1 MKKRVLG
8 LIMAV
13 MVCAMAFSG
22 CGEKS
27 GSDSTGGQNAGD
39 SQNSQNEQ
47 SDGDSE
53 NAGGSAENAEYNIK
67 VGHVLANTHP
77 YQLGLEKLSEL
88 AAEKSGGKIKVDV
101 FHSSTLGNERDM
113 VEALQLGTQEMVL
126 VSTAVLSSFTDSFL
140 VFDLP
145 FLFNTTEEAR
155 MVCDSDLG
163 QEILGSV
170 EQDGLKGLVF
180 FENGFRNVTN
190 SKNEVLVP
198 EDLKGLKIRTMESP
212 IHMASFSVMGADP
225 TPMAMGELFTALQQ
239 KTIDGQENPLA
250 IIDSS
255 KLYEVQE
262 YLSLTGHFYAPAPLF
277 IATDYFDSLPAD
289 MQTAV
294 TEAAKEAQ
302 VYERQVLD
310 DMNEELQT
318 TLTEKGVKITEVDKA
333 PFIEAVQPVY
343 EEYVGEGAGLVN
355 PEILSKVQEMMN
367 K

>member
-1 MKKRVLG
+1 MKKRMLSMVMAAAMCTLVL
-8 LIMAV
+8 A
-13 MVCAMAFSG
+13 G
-22 CGEKS
+22 CGETKTPASASTAPSEKEETQVPSPQGEAS
-27 GSDSTGGQNAGD
+27 G
-39 SQNSQNEQ
+39 
-47 SDGDSE
+47 
-53 NAGGSAENAEYNIK
+53 EYSIR

-77 YQLGLEKLSEL
+77 YQLGLEKFGQL
-88 AAEKSGGKIKVDV
+88 ANEKSGGQVKVDV

-113 VEALQLGTQEMVL
+113 VEGLQLGTQEMVL
-126 VSTAVLSSFTDSFL
+126 VSTAILSSFTDKFL

-145 FLFNTTEEAR
+145 FLFETTDEAR

-163 QEILGSV
+163 TEILTSV
-170 EQDGLKGLVF
+170 ENDGLKGLVF

-190 SKNEVLVP
+190 SKLPIEKP

-212 IHMASFSVMGADP
+212 IHMAAFSAMGADP

-277 IATDYFDSLPAD
+277 IATEYFDSLPAD
-289 MQTAV
+289 IQSAV
-294 TEAAKEAQ
+294 IDSSKEAQ
-302 VYERQVLD
+302 IYERQVLD
-310 DMNEELQT
+310 DMNTKLVG

-343 EEYVGEGAGLVN
+343 QEYIGEGAGLVDPDIYN
-355 PEILSKVQEMMN
+355 RVLEMIQ
-367 K
+367 

>member
-1 MKKRVLG
+1 MKKRVLATV
-8 LIMAV
+8 LMVTMCAV
-13 MVCAMAFSG
+13 VFAG
-22 CGEKS
+22 CGQTKTTASTAPQEKTEAPTTQ
-27 GSDSTGGQNAGD
+27 GEAAG
-39 SQNSQNEQ
+39 
-47 SDGDSE
+47 
-53 NAGGSAENAEYNIK
+53 EYNIR

-88 AAEKSGGKIKVDV
+88 AGDKSNGQIKVDV

-113 VEALQLGTQEMVL
+113 VEGLQLGTQEMVL
-126 VSTAVLSSFTDSFL
+126 VSTAVLSSFTDKFL

-145 FLFNTTEEAR
+145 FLFATTDQAR

-163 QEILGSV
+163 EEILTSIDG
-170 EQDGLKGLVF
+170 EGLKGLVF

-190 SKNEVLVP
+190 SKLPIEKP

-212 IHMASFSVMGADP
+212 IHMASFSALGADP

-250 IIDSS
+250 IIESS

-262 YLSLTGHFYAPAPLF
+262 FLSLTGHFYAPAPLF
-277 IATDYFDSLPAD
+277 IATEYFNSLPAD
-289 MQTAV
+289 MQSAV
-294 TEAAKEAQ
+294 VDASKEAQ
-302 VYERQVLD
+302 IYERQMLD
-310 DMNEELQT
+310 DVNAKLVG
-318 TLTEKGVKITEVDKA
+318 TLTEKGVKISEVDKA

-343 EEYVGEGAGLVN
+343 KEYIGEGAGLVD
-355 PEILSKVQEMMN
+355 PEIYNRVMEMI